1 MNNVKNLH
9 DVSAVYFFI
18 LAFIYVFAA
27 LAFRNGFFV
36 DIASIALRILD
47 MPFAMVALMY
57 GASTLYMQIGEEEG
71 EEDTTNPWVMVIFAV
86 SLILFGFVVFLNFA
100 FPSQL

>member
-1 MNNVKNLH
+1 MNNAKNLH

-27 LAFRNGFFV
+27 LSLRNSFV
-36 DIASIALRILD
+36 VDYAALAMRVLDI
-47 MPFAMVALMY
+47 PFAMVSLMY
-57 GASTLYMQIGEEEG
+57 GASSLYMQINSNEEEG
-71 EEDTTNPWVMVIFAV
+71 TNPWIMVIFAI
-86 SLILFGFVVFLNFA
+86 SILLFGFVVFLNFA